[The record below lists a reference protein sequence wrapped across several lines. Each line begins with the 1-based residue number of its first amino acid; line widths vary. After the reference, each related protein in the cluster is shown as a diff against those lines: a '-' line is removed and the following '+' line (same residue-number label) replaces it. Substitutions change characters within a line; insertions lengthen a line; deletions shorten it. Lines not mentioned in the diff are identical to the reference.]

1 MPQRQWS
8 RDQTDAL
15 IDSAELHSPR
25 HESGAISAHIGY
37 ERADRGSV
45 VD

>member
-25 HESGAISAHIGY
+25 HYVGDLNVRLSADSH
-37 ERADRGSV
+37 AL
-45 VD
+45 

>member
-15 IDSAELHSPR
+15 IDSAELHS
-25 HESGAISAHIGY
+25 
-37 ERADRGSV
+37 RGIMSV
-45 VD
+45 I